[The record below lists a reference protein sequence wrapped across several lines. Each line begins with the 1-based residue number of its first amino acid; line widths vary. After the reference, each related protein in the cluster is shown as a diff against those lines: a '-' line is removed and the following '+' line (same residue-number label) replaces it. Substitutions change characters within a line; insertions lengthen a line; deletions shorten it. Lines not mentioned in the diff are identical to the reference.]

1 MSFSLGSMPSIMVT
15 ALPNFLVSKRT
26 LTRCC
31 SLLISPQTHM
41 SFGNPQV
48 GQISGIV
55 SLFCYQYYVEYLR
68 VIVEG

>member
-1 MSFSLGSMPSIMVT
+1 
-15 ALPNFLVSKRT
+15 

-41 SFGNPQV
+41 SFGSPQV

-55 SLFCYQYYVEYLR
+55 LCSVMN
-68 VIVEG
+68 IPWSI